1 MGLDLDIQ
9 TSGLVEDVDIAI
21 RDAYQALR
29 TAVHKLEDLK
39 MRVIRGPVVKPFG
52 QEHDVMYKMYLDLSA
67 RFHVTR
73 EEICD
78 RHSPVADGLRTV
90 KLPAQWSM
98 GRPYVLVPVG
108 FVILSPY
115 TVGG

>member
-9 TSGLVEDVDIAI
+9 TSGLVEDVDIAT

-39 MRVIRGPVVKPFG
+39 MRVIRGPGAKLFG

-67 RFHVTR
+67 RFYTTR

-78 RHSPVADGLRTV
+78 RHGLVTDGLHTV
-90 KLPAQWSM
+90 KLPAQRSK

-108 FVILSPY
+108 FVVLSPC
-115 TVGG
+115 TARG